1 MARQL
6 RVHDAHEKTGLITD
20 KCVVDAAGVRC
31 HGNNTL
37 CLFPNKNFKLEV
49 LFLHNSRT
57 VRVYLG
63 ISPPTKIFSL
73 YEKALGGRR
82 MILCYWQNCVKKDQN
97 QNTFLIPGE
106 IIFCYFLIYD

>member
-57 VRVYLG
+57 VSVPWHF
-63 ISPPTKIFSL
+63 PPYKDIF
-73 YEKALGGRR
+73 A
-82 MILCYWQNCVKKDQN
+82 I
-97 QNTFLIPGE
+97 
-106 IIFCYFLIYD
+106 

>member
-20 KCVVDAAGVRC
+20 KCVVDAGVRC

-37 CLFPNKNFKLEV
+37 CLFANKNFKLKM
-49 LFLHNSRT
+49 LFLQNSRT

-63 ISPPTKIFSL
+63 IPPLQRYCRYMK
-73 YEKALGGRR
+73 RH
-82 MILCYWQNCVKKDQN
+82 
-97 QNTFLIPGE
+97 
-106 IIFCYFLIYD
+106 